1 VTAGLALTAAA
12 YLFGSIPFGLLLTRA
27 LAGVDVRQVG
37 SGNIGATNVG
47 RAAGPAAGIATL
59 VLDAAKGALP
69 VLAAGAFLDPAGPG
83 GGAWPA
89 AAGVAAFLGHLFPP
103 WLRFRGGKGV
113 ATALGV
119 TLALSPW
126 VALAAIVA
134 FAAVMA
140 VTRIVSVSSLAGAA
154 TCAGGMLAAHGG
166 RSPATW
172 AAAFMAAATFVRHR
186 ANIARLARGEEQ
198 RLGRRPP
205 G

>member
-1 VTAGLALTAAA
+1 MTAGLALAAA
-12 YLFGSIPFGLLLTRA
+12 SYLIGSVPFGLLVARA
-27 LAGVDVRQVG
+27 LAGVDVRRVG

-69 VLAAGAFLDPAGPG
+69 ALAAGALLEPAGPG
-83 GGAWPA
+83 GAAWPA

-103 WLRFRGGKGV
+103 WLRFRGGKGA

-126 VALAAIVA
+126 VALAAVLVFSLA
-134 FAAVMA
+134 LGA
-140 VTRIVSVSSLAGAA
+140 TRIVSVGSLAGAA
-154 TCAGGMLAAHGG
+154 TCAGGMLLAHGA

-172 AAAFMAAATFVRHR
+172 AAAFMATAMVVRHR
-186 ANIARLARGEEQ
+186 ANIARLLRGEER
-198 RLGRRPP
+198 RLGRF
-205 G
+205 

>member
-1 VTAGLALTAAA
+1 MTTGLAFVVAG
-12 YLFGSIPFGLLLTRA
+12 YLLGSVPFGLLISRA

-47 RAAGPAAGIATL
+47 RAAGPAAGVATL

-69 VLAAGAFLDPAGPG
+69 ALAAQAVLEPAGPG
-83 GGAWPA
+83 GAAWPA

-119 TLALSPW
+119 ALALSPW
-126 VALAAIVA
+126 VALVAALA
-134 FAAVMA
+134 FAAVFA
-140 VTRIVSVSSLAGAA
+140 ATRIVSAGSLAGAA
-154 TCAGGMLAAHGG
+154 ACVAGMLVAHGA

-172 AAAFMAAATFVRHR
+172 AAAFMAAAIAVRHR
-186 ANIARLARGEEQ
+186 GNIGRLARGEER
-198 RLGRRPP
+198 RLGR
-205 G
+205 

>member
-1 VTAGLALTAAA
+1 MAGLALAAAA

-47 RAAGPAAGIATL
+47 RAAGPAAGVATL
-59 VLDAAKGALP
+59 ILDAAKGALP
-69 VLAAGAFLDPAGPG
+69 VLAAATFLEPAAPGAEV
-83 GGAWPA
+83 WPA

-119 TLALSPW
+119 ALALSPW
-126 VALAAIVA
+126 VALAAILA
-134 FAAVMA
+134 FAVAVA
-140 VTRIVSVSSLAGAA
+140 VVRIVSVGSLAGAA
-154 TCAGGMLAAHGG
+154 TCAGGMLAAHGA

-172 AAAFMAAATFVRHR
+172 AAAFMAAAIAVRHR
-186 ANIARLARGEEQ
+186 ANIARLARGEEG
-198 RLGRRPP
+198 RLGGRPRR
-205 G
+205 

>member
-1 VTAGLALTAAA
+1 MTAGLALAAAA

-69 VLAAGAFLDPAGPG
+69 VLAAETLLDPAAA
-83 GGAWPA
+83 GAGVWPA
-89 AAGVAAFLGHLFPP
+89 VAGVAAFLGHLYPP

-113 ATALGV
+113 ATAFGV

-126 VALAAIVA
+126 VALAAVLVFAVA
-134 FAAVMA
+134 LGA
-140 VTRIVSVSSLAGAA
+140 TRIVSVGSLAAAA
-154 TCAGGMLAAHGG
+154 TCAAGVLFAAGA

-172 AAAFMAAATFVRHR
+172 AAAVMAAAVAVRHR
-186 ANIARLARGEEQ
+186 ANIARLARGEER
-198 RLGRRPP
+198 RLGRRRS